1 MSRLTL
7 AGALAGALAI
17 LHLGA
22 VEAAAQARPPQPRQ
36 AAPARASGP
45 EDSALIPRHAPGDR
59 VLLIGIDDYQEK
71 RFTLQ
76 GSVTDVKNMR
86 GVLIDLWK
94 FKPEDILTLTNERA
108 TRANILRA
116 MDEWLVRGSV
126 PGSRVFFHKSGHG
139 FHTKDLDGD
148 EEDGEDE
155 TLVPYDARV
164 EGEGATL
171 VVHNQ
176 ILDDEIRAILARLK
190 DRKVTVVIDACHS
203 GSATRSL
210 ASAISGQGGV
220 RYLGAILG
228 APERAAAPVA
238 PRTGTRAVDAPQDS
252 GFVPRSD
259 NVIVWSAVTATQLA
273 LVDKEAPEAQG
284 VFTRRFVEALRSLKA
299 ERGEGTVSFGEML
312 ERLRRESRSYCE
324 RNKDSCPSGLSP
336 QLEAPS
342 GLMGA
347 DVVTLQLPGK
357 PAAAVAAALSHD
369 NAAGLSVEI
378 LGGTALKV
386 GQEIAFKVRAEKPG
400 YLVLLDQMPDGTIT
414 QIYPNARSL
423 KGLPG
428 APPRSH
434 LLAAGRHLTVPDR
447 ANPYE
452 GFAYGVDPPH
462 GEGQIIAILSE
473 APMVDVPIPDL
484 PRLLGGV
491 AQSVAFASKLASGL
505 RKIEVVGAEPPRE
518 RNWSVAIVPYRI
530 EP

>member
-17 LHLGA
+17 LGA
-22 VEAAAQARPPQPRQ
+22 VEAAAQARPPQPRP
-36 AAPARASGP
+36 AAPRATSP
-45 EDSALIPRHAPGDR
+45 EDGTLIPRQAPGDR
-59 VLLIGIDDYQEK
+59 VLLVGIDAYQEK

-76 GSVTDVKNMR
+76 GSVTDVKNMQ

-94 FKPEDILTLTNERA
+94 FKPENILTLTNERA

-116 MDEWLVRGSV
+116 MDEWLVRGSL
-126 PGSRVFFHKSGHG
+126 PGSRVFFHVSGHG

-164 EGEGATL
+164 EGEGSTL

-176 ILDDEIRAILARLK
+176 IIDDEIRDILARLTG
-190 DRKVTVVIDACHS
+190 RKVTVVIDTCHS

-210 ASAISGQGGV
+210 ASSISGGGGV

-228 APERAAAPVA
+228 APERSLAPVA
-238 PRTGTRAVDAPQDS
+238 PKAGSRGVGAPSES
-252 GFVPRSD
+252 GFSPRSD
-259 NVIVWSAVTATQLA
+259 NVVVWSAVTATQLA
-273 LVDKEAPEAQG
+273 LVDKEAPEPQG
-284 VFTRRFVEALRSLKA
+284 VFTRRFVEALRAPRTTRGGDGIISLA
-299 ERGEGTVSFGEML
+299 ELL
-312 ERLRRESRSYCE
+312 ERLRAESRSYCD

-336 QLEAPS
+336 QLEAPI

-347 DVVTLQLPGK
+347 DAVTLQLPGK

-378 LGGTALKV
+378 LGGTTLKV

-400 YLVLLDQMPDGTIT
+400 YLILLDQMPDGKIT

-428 APPRSH
+428 ASPRSN
-434 LLAAGRHLTVPDR
+434 LLAAGGHLTVPDR

-452 GFAYGVDPPH
+452 GFAYAVDPPH

-473 APMVDVPIPDL
+473 EPMADVPIPDL

-505 RKIEVVGAEPPRE
+505 RKIEVVGTEAPRE